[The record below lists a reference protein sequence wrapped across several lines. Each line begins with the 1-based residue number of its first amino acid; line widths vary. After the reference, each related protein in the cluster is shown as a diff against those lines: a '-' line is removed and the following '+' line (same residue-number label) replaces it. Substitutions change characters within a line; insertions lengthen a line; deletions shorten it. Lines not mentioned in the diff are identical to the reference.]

1 MLCVWWYLIN
11 FEYDNILFFK
21 NVWVLYLLHDKLIIC
36 LLLSWIM
43 IEIEYCLVHLCKKT
57 AIANTLTVIENV
69 KDVWFKLYLLEGLD
83 FMWIDE
89 FSCMTWSVSRSI
101 NVGSFFSKHKCRI
114 IKNILFYFRE
124 YSLFPG

>member
-21 NVWVLYLLHDKLIIC
+21 NVWLLYLLHDKLLIC